1 MEDALAP
8 NDMDGKYFTDR
19 VLILVLMEDA
29 LARTCKDAE
38 VKNFESLNPCF
49 NGRCTRTI
57 FTFIFMVVKT
67 LVLILVLMEDALAQK
82 KIMKKM
88 FFVAVLI
95 LVLME
100 DALARLKFS
109 ALSYFI
115 GVLILVLMEDA
126 LAQ

>member
-49 NGRCTRTI
+49 NGRCTRTPRI
-57 FTFIFMVVKT
+57 NITSALDNSLNPCFNGRCTRTKSSRAFTTEEIS
-67 LVLILVLMEDALAQK
+67 
-82 KIMKKM
+82 
-88 FFVAVLI
+88 VLI

-100 DALARLKFS
+100 DALAR
-109 ALSYFI
+109 
-115 GVLILVLMEDA
+115 G
-126 LAQ
+126 